1 MKTFFLTLLIFIISF
16 YSSSQETLIV
26 STKLDSLIWNK
37 VNEYRL
43 SIGVPSCNI
52 FENGMMRE
60 YSKRVTLSNSK
71 LMVGVHSD
79 SVGYLCNSE
88 CIFDC
93 RMSGNTKD
101 LVLDVEEVLAGNFEK
116 LAELTVQ
123 GWINSPSHRNKI
135 SRVDYTVS
143 TVTSF
148 VKITKTGSSYSLKL
162 TCSYHNLSNKPGSTF
177 SKTTDSYVS
186 QLIKKGKK

>member
-1 MKTFFLTLLIFIISF
+1 MRTFFLVLSIVVFSF
-16 YSSSQETLIV
+16 YSSSQETFIV

-123 GWINSPSHRNKI
+123 GWINSPSHKNKI
-135 SRVDYTVS
+135 SRVDYTIS

>member
-1 MKTFFLTLLIFIISF
+1 MRTFFLALSIVLFSF
-16 YSSSQETLIV
+16 YSSSQETFIV

-101 LVLDVEEVLAGNFEK
+101 LVLEVEEVLAGNFEK

-135 SRVDYTVS
+135 SRVDYTIS

>member
-1 MKTFFLTLLIFIISF
+1 MRTFFLALSIVLFSF
-16 YSSSQETLIV
+16 YSSSQETFIV

>member
-1 MKTFFLTLLIFIISF
+1 MRTFFLALSIVLFSF
-16 YSSSQETLIV
+16 YSSSQETFIV

-135 SRVDYTVS
+135 SRVDYTIS

>member
-1 MKTFFLTLLIFIISF
+1 MRTFFLALSIVLFSF
-16 YSSSQETLIV
+16 YSSSQETFIV

-101 LVLDVEEVLAGNFEK
+101 LVLDMEEVLAGNFEK

-135 SRVDYTVS
+135 SRVDYTIS